1 MFYIQIIS
9 NERFE
14 KLKLLFA
21 YHDISLSD
29 NDIALY
35 SNAFEIISQF
45 VNNKLTNE
53 EIFAVYD
60 LLSDVVKNQRPDIVS
75 YVPKEDRIRVQVRLM
90 EELKETKGKLNS
102 DEKIALAFCIY
113 TGECTQVY
121 DKESNSMCN
130 GIVLFDS
137 FEHIKNELEYEKKQF
152 PSIFKI
158 ENEKTNSDE
167 TYGYTKENPIKATSI
182 DASYFYL
189 SKLRYNGLPVTFHR
203 LGSYGNS
210 RNEIIDGYD
219 IFIEKKSILRKKT
232 IKVATIYINPYCE
245 EMPKV
250 APKNFTLI

>member
-1 MFYIQIIS
+1 MQIIS

-90 EELKETKGKLNS
+90 EELEETKGKCDRNSIIIATLLHDLCKVKYDFPEEQGYYGHGSKSVQILTDYLNFKLT
-102 DEKIALAFCIY
+102 DEEYGAYIMALKDERPPKIIR
-113 TGECTQVY
+113 ETQ
-121 DKESNSMCN
+121 E
-130 GIVLFDS
+130 
-137 FEHIKNELEYEKKQF
+137 
-152 PSIFKI
+152 
-158 ENEKTNSDE
+158 
-167 TYGYTKENPIKATSI
+167 
-182 DASYFYL
+182 
-189 SKLRYNGLPVTFHR
+189 
-203 LGSYGNS
+203 
-210 RNEIIDGYD
+210 
-219 IFIEKKSILRKKT
+219 
-232 IKVATIYINPYCE
+232 
-245 EMPKV
+245 
-250 APKNFTLI
+250 